1 MIAPIIS
8 IEVALLGAAPALV
21 AESSEWS
28 VRLSVVAITIA
39 VIVASVLLHYEGLS
53 YLQRHLGQVHLGPR
67 RARVLVGIIGV
78 LMMHAIEITFF
89 AGGYLG
95 VHAIDGAGAI
105 RGMPQPEFL
114 DLMYFSAITYT
125 TVGYGDLVPVGALR
139 FIAAVESLAG
149 FVLVSWSASFTYLVM
164 ERFWGQRS

>member
-1 MIAPIIS
+1 MIASWMS
-8 IEVALLGAAPALV
+8 IGVVLLGATPAL
-21 AESSEWS
+21 AAQPSEWP
-28 VRLSVVAITIA
+28 VRLSVVAITVV
-39 VIVASVLLHYEGLS
+39 VIVASVLLHYEGLT
-53 YLQRHLGQVHLGPR
+53 YLQRNLGHVHLGPR

-78 LMMHAIEITFF
+78 LMMHAVEITFF
-89 AGGYLG
+89 AAGYAG

-105 RGMPQPEFL
+105 HGMPHPEFL
-114 DLMYFSAITYT
+114 ELLYFSAITYT

>member
-1 MIAPIIS
+1 MIAS
-8 IEVALLGAAPALV
+8 WCLLGVALHGATPAIL
-21 AESSEWS
+21 AQPTEWP
-28 VRLSVVAITIA
+28 VRLSVVAITVA

-53 YLQRHLGQVHLGPR
+53 YLQRHLGHVHLGPR
-67 RARVLVGIIGV
+67 RSRVLVGIICV
-78 LMMHAIEITFF
+78 LLMHAIEITFF
-89 AGGYLG
+89 AGGYVG

-105 RGMPQPEFL
+105 GGMPHPEFL